1 MHEMLKDRGWEFEV
15 WFMANAESDRNWR
28 FEDSD
33 FRFPYRFL
41 SGTSFRIGSNNLYWN
56 SEITQVLRKTGPDIL
71 LVAGAWVHP
80 TVLQASLS
88 YVPARRIFWSESH
101 FGSIRRTSFAVN
113 SARRWMFSRFPEFAV
128 PGEWAANYVRHQ
140 SKTARIHY
148 LPNVVDPA
156 VFHDEVLLHR
166 RAADFASAR
175 NDSNR
180 VLLVVARLSE
190 EKGVLPFLEAIEG
203 LDLEDRHRLAVLI
216 AGSGPLRKVL
226 AQWIGRHSLD
236 IRLLGY
242 REQWQIAE
250 LYGRADGFC
259 LPSISDPN
267 PISVIE
273 ALWAGLP
280 LLLSSRV
287 GNHPE
292 CLKNGKNGFLFDS
305 GDPESIARAI
315 SQWLGLSHA
324 QLKTFAENSLEIARH
339 GFDPDIVISNF
350 LDQVLAGSVGHP
362 QTQFAST
369 MIPR

>member
-1 MHEMLKDRGWEFEV
+1 MEFEV
-15 WFMANAESDRNWR
+15 WFMASAESDRDWR

-33 FRFPYRFL
+33 FRFPHRFL
-41 SGTSFRIGSNNLYWN
+41 GGRSFRIGSSNLYWN
-56 SEITQVLRKTGPDIL
+56 TEITQVLRKTSPYIL

-88 YVPARRIFWSESH
+88 SIPVRKIFWSESH
-101 FGSIRRTSFAVN
+101 FGSIRRASFAVN
-113 SARRWMFSRFPEFAV
+113 SARRWMFSRFSEFAV
-128 PGEWAANYVRHQ
+128 PGELATNYVMQ
-140 SKTARIHY
+140 LSPAARIHD
-148 LPNVVDPA
+148 LPNIVDPA
-156 VFHDEVLLHR
+156 VFHDEVVMHR
-166 RAADFASAR
+166 RAGELISVQSQ
-175 NDSNR
+175 NSR
-180 VLLVVARLSE
+180 VLLIVARLSE
-190 EKGVLPFLEAIEG
+190 EKGILPFLEATEG
-203 LDLEDRHRLAVLI
+203 LDLEDRHRLTVLI

-226 AQWIGRHSLD
+226 TQWIGRHSLD

-250 LYGRADGFC
+250 LYARADGFC

-305 GDPESIARAI
+305 DKPESIAQAI
-315 SQWLGLSHA
+315 WQWLGQSYDE
-324 QLKTFAENSLEIARH
+324 LKTFSENSLEIARS
-339 GFDPDIVISNF
+339 GFDPDTAISNF
-350 LDQVLAGSVGHP
+350 LDQVLAGSISHP
-362 QTQFAST
+362 QSQFAST